1 MYICRLWCQCSFKHL
16 FFHFLGRWSNLTS
29 SSFRSHQN
37 FLVSMILR
45 GNVARETDAST
56 DLCPFWNPFSS
67 LLVANGFKE
76 RAWHPGIQSKL
87 GLLQKGLGWRL
98 WLFDFLCNL
107 YGFADL
113 HRFGD
118 KPTSKPTSFLFSL
131 CFLFLWGGGVLKEI
145 KFKNQNI
152 IYQVHSLAGTVSCR
166 IFQSECI
173 YLFSKNRKW
182 RSIGIPSSARW
193 FLQRI
198 LEKWNMEVEYHHQIN
213 VNQID
218 NEKNPQDSDSQ
229 R

>member
-131 CFLFLWGGGVLKEI
+131 CFLFLWGGGGFWRRSNSKI
-145 KFKNQNI
+145 KTSFTKCTVWQEQFHVGFFNQNVF
-152 IYQVHSLAGTVSCR
+152 IY
-166 IFQSECI
+166 FQ
-173 YLFSKNRKW
+173 KTGN
-182 RSIGIPSSARW
+182 GDP
-193 FLQRI
+193 
-198 LEKWNMEVEYHHQIN
+198 
-213 VNQID
+213 
-218 NEKNPQDSDSQ
+218 
-229 R
+229 